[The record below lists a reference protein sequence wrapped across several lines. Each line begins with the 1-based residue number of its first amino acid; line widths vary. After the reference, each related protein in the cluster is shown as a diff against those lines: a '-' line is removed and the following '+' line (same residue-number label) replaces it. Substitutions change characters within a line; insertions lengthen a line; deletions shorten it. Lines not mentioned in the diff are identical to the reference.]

1 MKTTRISDPLVR
13 FLFFERFKF
22 RPILPPCVLATR
34 RSCWSPPRGG
44 RKTHPQT
51 LQHNPLFFPGGS
63 EHLPS
68 AFSKKILVATSPL
81 SPRERERETERG
93 KYTQF
98 DRDKSDTNRFIITH
112 TRCPQNN
119 HARKAHTH
127 PRPTLL
133 LAPRFARLDQSSFF
147 PCFSVRCVA
156 LQALHIAGHPTTPTP
171 PFFSVSNST
180 ITIVVV
186 VRQRRRLRRPPRPSS
201 LIKLVVS
208 PLGQASPASQSVP
221 VLCL

>member
-1 MKTTRISDPLVR
+1 MTGSSKKQWSLRAR
-13 FLFFERFKF
+13 FERDS
-22 RPILPPCVLATR
+22 R
-34 RSCWSPPRGG
+34 
-44 RKTHPQT
+44 
-51 LQHNPLFFPGGS
+51 PGGVTCPRRVRAP
-63 EHLPS
+63 LPRVNVRVR
-68 AFSKKILVATSPL
+68 ARA
-81 SPRERERETERG
+81 RERERETERG

-208 PLGQASPASQSVP
+208 PLGQASPASQSAP